1 MKYLGVTIYHSM
13 NILTESLIGLTLQR
27 NITSCSLKVK
37 DNCYK
42 IMVRPIMEYAC
53 TVWSPYTRKNIQ
65 GLAAV
70 QRRAAHFAKNDFRF
84 TSSVTAMLQDLEWP
98 TLEER
103 RWEIKATILFKILHH
118 LVCIPADQYLKAI
131 TDHARRHQQRLQQYL
146 FSC

>member
-1 MKYLGVTIYHSM
+1 MLFNPTKCESICICISNKKNPIVGNYYIQNTPIRSVSSVKYLGVTIDECLSFNEHINRISHRANSIKEFLQK
-13 NILTESLIGLTLQR
+13 NIK
-27 NITSCSLKVK
+27 SCPLKVK

-65 GLAAV
+65 GLEAV
-70 QRRAAHFAKNDFRF
+70 QRRAAHFVKNDYRF

-103 RWEIKATILFKILHH
+103 
-118 LVCIPADQYLKAI
+118 
-131 TDHARRHQQRLQQYL
+131 
-146 FSC
+146 